1 MANFSIEP
9 ESRALARALFET
21 EWTSLNEI
29 ARQSGLSA
37 RSLGRYAEAEGWQ
50 RPGHGR
56 TRDIQRRLQMQAEKL
71 LALIEGHDG
80 APVQG
85 RLRDIAALTKI
96 LRDIGALEVEPPP
109 VEATS
114 PDPIAL
120 RAQLKAR
127 LTDLATREHDR
138 SSNAPMT

>member
-1 MANFSIEP
+1 MATFSIEP

-29 ARQSGLSA
+29 ARQSGLST

-56 TRDIQRRLQMQAEKL
+56 TVDMRGRLRQQAEKL
-71 LALIEGHDG
+71 LALIENNES
-80 APVQG
+80 APVQE
-85 RLRDIAALTKI
+85 RLRDIAALAKI
-96 LRDIGALEVEPPP
+96 LRDIIALDLEPAAS
-109 VEATS
+109 EATL
-114 PDPIAL
+114 PDAVAL

-127 LTDLATREHDR
+127 LADLAAHEPH
-138 SSNAPMT
+138 A